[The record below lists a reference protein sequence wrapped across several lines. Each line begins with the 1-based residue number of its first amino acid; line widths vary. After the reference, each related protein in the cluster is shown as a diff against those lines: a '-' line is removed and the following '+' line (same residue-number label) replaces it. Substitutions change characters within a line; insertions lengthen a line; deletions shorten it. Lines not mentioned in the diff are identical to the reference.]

1 MSRFLLFSATILLLF
16 SCNSTQPLGSSPLP
30 YLKSGDKYTYKVTQ
44 NTKTEINMMG
54 IPQKVSGLQGI
65 TYDYDIKSVDNGKSM
80 MMDVVISAIQM
91 KQQTPVMNL
100 QYDSEN
106 PENNEPK
113 DALAMLDEL
122 VGTRM
127 SVQLDSS
134 GAVANQKG
142 IDDMLERMTK
152 ANPQLAQMKDLLKS
166 QMNVN
171 NTANMLNGFYP
182 KQVVKVGD
190 SWTRTDTVYAQ
201 LIMIS
206 TKTYTLQERSKKQ
219 SIIRFEGD
227 VVIGEES
234 EMELQGMKI
243 TYDMSG
249 KTKGMI
255 TANSK
260 SGLATKIDEQM
271 LLNGKMKIVGGPMG
285 NMDTDMSIETN
296 SVTEKIR

>member
-142 IDDMLERMTK
+142 VDDMLERMTK

-171 NTANMLNGFYP
+171 STANMLNGFYP

-219 SIIRFEGD
+219 SIIRCEG
-227 VVIGEES
+227 
-234 EMELQGMKI
+234 
-243 TYDMSG
+243 
-249 KTKGMI
+249 
-255 TANSK
+255 
-260 SGLATKIDEQM
+260 
-271 LLNGKMKIVGGPMG
+271 
-285 NMDTDMSIETN
+285 
-296 SVTEKIR
+296 